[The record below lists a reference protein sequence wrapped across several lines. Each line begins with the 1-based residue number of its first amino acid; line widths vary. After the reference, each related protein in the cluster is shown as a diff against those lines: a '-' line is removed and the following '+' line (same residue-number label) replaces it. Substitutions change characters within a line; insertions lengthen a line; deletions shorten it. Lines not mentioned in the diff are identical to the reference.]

1 MTYEQTIY
9 INNVQLLLLLG
20 SILMLGI
27 GLSLFIDYL
36 KYKKIKRE
44 LNEKQNS
51 SDSSMEDRN

>member
-9 INNVQLLLLLG
+9 INNIQLLLLIG
-20 SILMLGI
+20 AIIMLGI
-27 GLSLFIDYL
+27 GLSLLIDFV

-51 SDSSMEDRN
+51 SDSSTEDRN

>member
-27 GLSLFIDYL
+27 GLSLLIDFV

-51 SDSSMEDRN
+51 SDSSTEDRN

>member
-9 INNVQLLLLLG
+9 TNNVQLLLLLG
-20 SILMLGI
+20 AVVMLGI
-27 GLSLFIDYL
+27 GLSLLIDFV

-51 SDSSMEDRN
+51 SDSSTEDRN